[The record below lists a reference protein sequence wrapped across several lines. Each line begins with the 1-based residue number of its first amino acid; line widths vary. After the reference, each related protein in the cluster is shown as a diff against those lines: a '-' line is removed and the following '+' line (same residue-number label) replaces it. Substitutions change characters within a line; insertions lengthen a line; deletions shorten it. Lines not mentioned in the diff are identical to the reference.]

1 MRSVNRFTVLGNV
14 GSVTPFD
21 NVLKV
26 SVATTR
32 TWKDGNQRREA
43 TDWVPITIFDAAQR
57 EWIEENVK
65 KGDKVYVEARV
76 AQGSYGEGGNK
87 KWSVDII
94 AALFNKL

>member
-1 MRSVNRFTVLGNV
+1 MHSVNRLTVLGNV
-14 GSVTPFD
+14 GSLTVFD

-32 TWKDGNQRREA
+32 TWRDGDQRKER
-43 TDWVPITIFDAAQR
+43 TDWVPVTIFDDGMR

-76 AQGSYGEGGNK
+76 AQSSYGEGDSK
-87 KWSVDII
+87 KYSVDII
-94 AALFNKL
+94 ATLFNKL